1 METNKKAVALGLFD
15 GVHTGHRTVI
25 GKAAAMTSKGLTSAV
40 FTFDITSIPE
50 KQGRTVEYIYGNE
63 YRKKL
68 IGSMGISPENIF
80 SFDFSE
86 IKDMCGEEFV
96 KHILAEKLNTAYV
109 VCGKDFRFGKNAS
122 CGVNEL
128 FALGK
133 KFGFSVET
141 AEDVKI
147 SGENISSNRIRS
159 CLKNGDIL
167 SANELLGN
175 SYTVSGEVV
184 DGNHI
189 GRTINFPTINQNYLK
204 GQIVPAYGVYRTSVT
219 IDGKI
224 YDSVTNVGIKPTVEG
239 TRNPLAETH
248 ILNYSGNLYG
258 CNIETAFCEFIRPET
273 KFPSIDALKAQIMR
287 DIASVMPCNSQKHI

>member
-1 METNKKAVALGLFD
+1 MQTNKKAVALGLFD

-25 GKAAAMTSKGLTSAV
+25 GKAAAMTSKGLTPAV
-40 FTFDITSIPE
+40 FTFDIFSIHE
-50 KQGRTVEYIYGNE
+50 KQGRTVEYIYGND
-63 YRKKL
+63 YRTKL
-68 IGSMGISPENIF
+68 IGDMGVSSENIF
-80 SFDFSE
+80 SFDFNE
-86 IKDMCGEEFV
+86 IKDMSGEEFV
-96 KHILAEKLNTAYV
+96 RNILINKINTGYA
-109 VCGKDFRFGKNAS
+109 VCGNDFRFGRNAS
-122 CGVNEL
+122 CGINEL
-128 FALGK
+128 SALGK
-133 KFGFSVET
+133 KYGFIFEI

-147 SGENISSNRIRS
+147 GGENISSNRIRS

-167 SANELLGN
+167 SANRLLGD

-189 GRTINFPTINQNYLK
+189 GRTINFPTINQNYFK

-224 YDSVTNVGIKPTVEG
+224 YDSVTNVGIKPTVAG

-248 ILNYSGNLYG
+248 ILNYSGDLYG

-287 DIASVMPCNSQKHI
+287 DIASVNAL